1 MESVFAKSKMHI
13 ANDHYSHNSYNN
25 DTKGYFM
32 LFLAKD
38 QLLLLSDFRQI
49 IRHIVAYNPRCSR

>member
-1 MESVFAKSKMHI
+1 MESVFAKSKIHI

-38 QLLLLSDFRQI
+38 QLLLLSDFR
-49 IRHIVAYNPRCSR
+49 